1 MEFTERRPVAPR
13 MLLVRRIGPWFVLA
27 RPVFI
32 PAGCRFWT
40 ERGALVVE
48 HPTGER
54 RRYAGEVCR

>member
-1 MEFTERRPVAPR
+1 MELTEHRPVAPR
-13 MLLVRRIGPWFVLA
+13 MLLARRIERWFVLE

-40 ERGALVVE
+40 ERDALVVE

-54 RRYAGEVCR
+54 RRYAGFVCR